1 MNRRQRRRKASRNAH
16 QLQTPQAPKV
26 NLQDAALGN
35 PGKAK
40 SGSSGD
46 LDSREVPVILL
57 LAFLSVVPIC
67 AVLATNTMPYYEYVL
82 NADKRAGVFSYA
94 SFWLS
99 AAAAL
104 AAGRGVLRSKTA
116 EASMF
121 KDSDYYWEGA
131 IFLFAAAVCAALAV
145 SDHPSTPKLLF
156 WLFVALAIAQVGLS
170 RIALSRLQTVERRRA
185 LLRRVPLFLLLLAG
199 LGVYGYIVFVFAP
212 P

>member
-1 MNRRQRRRKASRNAH
+1 M
-16 QLQTPQAPKV
+16 
-26 NLQDAALGN
+26 
-35 PGKAK
+35 
-40 SGSSGD
+40 
-46 LDSREVPVILL
+46 ILL
-57 LAFLSVVPIC
+57 LAFLSVVPLG
-67 AVLATNTMPYYEYVL
+67 AVLATNTLPYYEYVL

-104 AAGRGVLRSKTA
+104 AAGRGVLRSKIA

-156 WLFVALAIAQVGLS
+156 WLLVALAIAQVGIS
-170 RIALSRLQTVERRRA
+170 RIALSRLQTAERRKA
-185 LLRRVPLFLLLLAG
+185 VLRRAPLFLLLLLL
-199 LGVYGYIVFVFAP
+199 LGGYGYLVFVVAP
-212 P
+212 

>member
-1 MNRRQRRRKASRNAH
+1 MNRKQRRRKAEQKMH
-16 QLQTPQAPKV
+16 PQAPK
-26 NLQDAALGN
+26 APIGERRASAPIN

-57 LAFLSVVPIC
+57 LAFLSVVPLG
-67 AVLATNTMPYYEYVL
+67 AVLATNTLPYYEYVL

-104 AAGRGVLRSKTA
+104 AAGRGVLRSKIA

-156 WLFVALAIAQVGLS
+156 WLLVALAIAQVGIS
-170 RIALSRLQTVERRRA
+170 RIALSRLQTAERRKA
-185 LLRRVPLFLLLLAG
+185 VLRRAPLFLLLLLL
-199 LGVYGYIVFVFAP
+199 LGGYGYLVFVVAP
-212 P
+212 